1 MAKKQKNTNWLRI
14 VNSYITTTFSIT
26 LLLFLLGIIA
36 LLYLSSSQISNYVK
50 ENISFS
56 VFIKE
61 DAKEVDILK
70 LQKMLDAKPYV
81 KSTYYITKDMAAEQM
96 KKDLGES
103 FLDMLSENPLPPS
116 IEVKY
121 KADYAVPDSIKK
133 IEKEISTFPIVEEM
147 YYQKDLVY
155 IIYKNL
161 NTISFFVFIISI
173 FLLVVAV
180 ALINNTIRL
189 LIYSKRFLIKTMQL
203 VGATKSFIRAP
214 YVAKA
219 VYQGLIASFLAMGLI
234 TGVVY
239 FLQQQLSD
247 IIDLYDI
254 KVLGITYGVILLSGI
269 FISLISS
276 FFAVNRYLRLRSSE
290 LYY

>member
-1 MAKKQKNTNWLRI
+1 MNKKQKNTNWLRI
-14 VNSYITTTFSIT
+14 INSYITTTFSIT
-26 LLLFLLGIIA
+26 LLLFLVGIIA
-36 LLYLSSSQISNYVK
+36 LLYLSSSQINNYVK

-103 FLDMLSENPLPPS
+103 FLEMLNENPLPPS

-133 IEKEISTFPIVEEM
+133 IEKEIKAFPIVDEV
-147 YYQKDLVY
+147 YYQRDLVY

-161 NTISFFVFIISI
+161 NTISFFVLIISI
-173 FLLVVAV
+173 LLLVIAI

-203 VGATKSFIRAP
+203 VGATKSFIRFP

-219 VYQGLIASFLAMGLI
+219 VYQGLIASFMAIGFI
-234 TGVVY
+234 SAVVY
-239 FLQQQLSD
+239 FLQQQLSE
-247 IIDLYDI
+247 IINFYDT
-254 KVLGITYGVILLSGI
+254 KLLGITYGIILLSGI
-269 FISLISS
+269 FISFISS
-276 FFAVNRYLRLRSSE
+276 YFAVTRYLRLRLSE

>member
-1 MAKKQKNTNWLRI
+1 MAKKQKNTNWFRI

-81 KSTYYITKDMAAEQM
+81 KSTFYITKDMAAEQM

-103 FLDMLSENPLPPS
+103 FLEMLSENPLPPS

-133 IEKEISTFPIVEEM
+133 IEKEISQFPIVEEM

-161 NTISFFVFIISI
+161 HTISFFVFIISL

-214 YVAKA
+214 YIAKA
-219 VYQGLIASFLAMGLI
+219 VYQGLIASLLAMGLI

-247 IIDLYDI
+247 IINLYDI
-254 KVLGITYGVILLSGI
+254 KVLGITYVFILVSGI

-276 FFAVNRYLRLRSSE
+276 FFAVTRYLRLRSSE

>member
-1 MAKKQKNTNWLRI
+1 MAKKQKNKGWLRI

-81 KSTYYITKDMAAEQM
+81 KSTFYITKDMAAEQM

-133 IEKEISTFPIVEEM
+133 IEKEISQFPIVEEM

-155 IIYKNL
+155 IIFKNL

-173 FLLVVAV
+173 FLLVVAI

-219 VYQGLIASFLAMGLI
+219 VYQGLIASLLAMGLI

-254 KVLGITYGVILLSGI
+254 KVLGITYGVMLVSGI